1 MTKIVI
7 DIKSCKECP
16 FFKTTPYPTSDSW
29 ERAENWWCS
38 WFSQKKCEA
47 DKKIAGYVEWHDDI
61 KVPDWCP
68 ISLSAVR
75 NDKIEDILND

>member
-1 MTKIVI
+1 MPKIVL

-16 FFKTTPYPTSDSW
+16 FFKTTTYRTEDSW
-29 ERAENWWCS
+29 ERAENWHCGKS
-38 WFSQKKCEA
+38 N
-47 DKKIAGYVEWHDDI
+47 DKKIAGYVEWHEEKGI

-75 NDKIEDILND
+75 NDKISDILND